1 MPANLD
7 MNNNLAAIIPVAKP
21 NAVPKHLAFTYH
33 GLLVLEETVKYMMTS
48 PVLQPMRTPLVVG
61 HSKSLARLA
70 PSRLM
75 LQLTQHSK
83 QMLVMPT

>member
-7 MNNNLAAIIPVAKP
+7 MNNNLAVIIPVAKP
-21 NAVPKHLAFTYH
+21 NAVPKHLVITYL
-33 GLLVLEETVKYMMTS
+33 GLLILEDIVEYMMTS
-48 PVLQPMRTPLVVG
+48 PVLHPMRTPLIVG

-75 LQLTQHSK
+75 LQLSQHSK
-83 QMLVMPT
+83 